1 MARVKPK
8 TADASEK
15 KEQPKAFQRNY
26 AVRSI
31 GAATRSVV
39 EVYVSKQPDRHP
51 MADAHVQSLLRQY
64 QNTDP
69 GVDSRQ
75 EPDTPLA
82 HPLQKR
88 RSFRGA
94 KVDHAKSIAIR
105 VLFCLMRAPCA
116 HHCCSC
122 LRRESSRHGVTGNY
136 GLPAK
141 PAPSCTC
148 VSPEYQPCSGSGWRD
163 P

>member
-1 MARVKPK
+1 MRGFRCGRWNRRCYRDTLSERSRSFKARRGIDSGLHLRRLDFLRYGSDVQLGRRN
-8 TADASEK
+8 TAPA
-15 KEQPKAFQRNY
+15 EQ
-26 AVRSI
+26 
-31 GAATRSVV
+31 
-39 EVYVSKQPDRHP
+39 
-51 MADAHVQSLLRQY
+51 
-64 QNTDP
+64 
-69 GVDSRQ
+69 SRQ

-88 RSFRGA
+88 RFFRGA
-94 KVDHAKSIAIR
+94 KVDNAKSIAIR
-105 VLFCLMRAPCA
+105 VLFCFMRAPCA

-148 VSPEYQPCSGSGWRD
+148 VSPEYQACSGSGWRD

>member
-1 MARVKPK
+1 M
-8 TADASEK
+8 
-15 KEQPKAFQRNY
+15 FQRKKSSRRRFNAIMQF
-26 AVRSI
+26 AVSGRQLAAWSKSTSRNNRIAIRWQMHMFRVCCGSTKIQIPASIAGRS
-31 GAATRSVV
+31 
-39 EVYVSKQPDRHP
+39 
-51 MADAHVQSLLRQY
+51 
-64 QNTDP
+64 
-69 GVDSRQ
+69 DSRQ
-75 EPDTPLA
+75 EPNTPLA

-88 RSFRGA
+88 RFFRGA
-94 KVDHAKSIAIR
+94 KVDNAKSIAIR
-105 VLFCLMRAPCA
+105 VLFCFMRAPCA